1 MLDFNVATQ
10 QPKPDKKK
18 AAPAPAAAPPP
29 AARDPFDVAPVREAL
44 KVYEAEIERMKQ
56 LAQDHQVV
64 DDESN
69 KSAIEMAAQA
79 KRLGKTVEEMRKAKV
94 KPYQDYTKAIGNL
107 AKVYT
112 DTADQIERV
121 LKGKINGYLAA
132 ERLKKAEAER
142 RAQDEARELQKK
154 LDAEAAEKGLPQVE
168 VPLPVLPQKMDPVRT
183 EEGSASQRKD
193 WKWRVVQ
200 PDEIPR
206 EYLALDTVAINKA
219 VRAGARQIPGLEIYQ
234 EESVQIRL

>member
-1 MLDFNVATQ
+1 MLDFNVAM
-10 QPKPDKKK
+10 QPEKKPE
-18 AAPAPAAAPPP
+18 PVAPAAAPHPV
-29 AARDPFDVAPVREAL
+29 ARDPFDVSPVREAL
-44 KVYEAEIERMKQ
+44 KVYEAELTRMKQ
-56 LAQDHQVV
+56 IANDHQVV

-69 KSAIEMAAQA
+69 RTAIEMAAQA
-79 KRLGKTVEEMRKAKV
+79 KRLGKTVEDLRKAKV

-107 AKVYT
+107 ASVYT
-112 DTADQIERV
+112 DTADQIERA

-142 RAQDEARELQKK
+142 RAQDEARELQRK
-154 LDAEAAEKGLPQVE
+154 LDAEAKEKGLPQVE

-193 WKWRVVQ
+193 WKWRVVS
-200 PDEIPR
+200 PDDIPR
-206 EYLALDTVAINKA
+206 EYLALDTVAVNKA
-219 VRAGARQIPGLEIYQ
+219 VRAGARQIPGIEIYQ